1 MRVLATLAL
10 IFAIVLTGA
19 AATVLVS
26 TPSQA
31 ASNP

>member
-1 MRVLATLAL
+1 MKLLATVAL
-10 IFAIVLTGA
+10 IAAIVLTGA
-19 AATVLVS
+19 GAIVLVS